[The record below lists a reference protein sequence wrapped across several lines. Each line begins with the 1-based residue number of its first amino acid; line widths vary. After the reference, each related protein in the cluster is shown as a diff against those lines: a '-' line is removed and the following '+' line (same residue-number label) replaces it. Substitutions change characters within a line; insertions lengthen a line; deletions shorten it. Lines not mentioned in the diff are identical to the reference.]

1 MDKAKRNDIHRRFFY
16 LSSDD
21 VSREKSFACSMLM
34 GRFHELA
41 MLVEECARDCR
52 EKSLALTAL
61 EEASMWSMRAIERH
75 GIVDRM
81 MAASQDSP
89 ADAAADALADASARV
104 ESPKVEITRQ
114 QVARSLAG
122 AIESRG
128 LFEMGA

>member
-1 MDKAKRNDIHRRFFY
+1 MDQIEINKRFDCQ
-16 LSSDD
+16 D
-21 VSREKSFACSMLM
+21 VAGISKLM
-34 GRFHELA
+34 NRNRDSVMEAFRQLA
-41 MLVEECARDCR
+41 QTVDECARDCR

-61 EEASMWSMRAIERH
+61 EEASMWAMRAIERH

-81 MAASQDSP
+81 MAASQDAL

-122 AIESRG
+122 AIEGRG